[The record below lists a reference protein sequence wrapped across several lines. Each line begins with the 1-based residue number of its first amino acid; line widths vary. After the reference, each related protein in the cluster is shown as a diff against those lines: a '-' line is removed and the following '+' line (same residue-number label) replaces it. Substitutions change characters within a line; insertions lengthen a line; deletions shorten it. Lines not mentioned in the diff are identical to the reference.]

1 MFAKAYFIAM
11 RTRYKIV
18 SDNEI
23 YFITSSILEMIPI
36 FTNEKYFNII
46 IDSLSYC
53 RKEKGL
59 KIYAYVIMDNH
70 LHLIVSGTNLS
81 KTIASFKRHTA
92 KLIIQNLK
100 EDNLNWILNQL
111 SFYKLGH
118 KKRSDY
124 QVWQEGFHPQCI
136 STDEMLNQ
144 KINYIHY
151 NPVKRGFVSEME
163 QWRYSSAQTIIN
175 GVKGELE
182 LDKLY

>member
-1 MFAKAYFIAM
+1 M
-11 RTRYKIV
+11 RTRYKIF

-59 KIYAYVIMDNH
+59 KVYAYVIMDNH
-70 LHLIVSGTNLS
+70 IHLIVSGKNLS
-81 KTIASFKRHTA
+81 KTIASFKRHAA
-92 KLIIQNLK
+92 KFIIKCLK

-111 SFYKLGH
+111 SFYKLEH
-118 KKRSDY
+118 KKKSNY

-136 STDEMLNQ
+136 STDEMLKQ

-151 NPVKRGFVSEME
+151 NPVKRGLVDEME
-163 QWRYSSAQTIIN
+163 HWRYSSAKTIIDGIN
-175 GVKGELE
+175 GELE
-182 LDKLY
+182 LDELY